1 MPDRT
6 AQVANVIRAE
16 VQQVL
21 SRGLN
26 DPRVRGLI
34 SVTRVDV
41 TADLAE
47 ARVYVS
53 ILPAE
58 HTELAMHGLKSAAG
72 HVQREIAPS
81 ISMKRMP
88 RLSFRLDESLKK
100 QAELD
105 AAIIQSR
112 LPDVACPPDNAEFQ
126 EESRS

>member
-1 MPDRT
+1 MSDRT

-21 SRGLN
+21 SRGIN

-34 SVTRVDV
+34 SVTKVDV

-47 ARVYVS
+47 ARVFVS
-53 ILPAE
+53 ILPE
-58 HTELAMHGLKSAAG
+58 QHTELTMHGLKSAAG
-72 HVQREIAPS
+72 HIQREIAPS
-81 ISMKRMP
+81 ITMKRMP
-88 RLSFRLDESLKK
+88 RLSFRLDDSLKK
-100 QAELD
+100 QAIID

-112 LPDVACPPDNAEFQ
+112 ASGAAEPSENTDFQ